1 MNEQLVLLTAIFSA
15 IATALAAFATWRAPM
30 SAAKLAE
37 ALRRDAERD
46 SERRRQKLN
55 VFSTLMEERAQI
67 HSDNGVRALNL
78 VDIVF
83 SDSREVR
90 DAWAELYA
98 AFSFKPLVPHV
109 INERLIRLLGAIA
122 KDIGLAVIYAPMTL
136 TGSIVLLSKNKI
148 NSSEICNVNKLWQG
162 CRAMR
167 LEQAMQVHL
176 PLYGRLGRN
185 DSGGPG
191 VSRTR
196 DPSFRKRMLYP
207 SELRGLQIYYRN

>member
-122 KDIGLAVIYAPMTL
+122 KDIGLAGDLRTDDLNRVYRP
-136 TGSIVLLSKNKI
+136 IVQEQDQL
-148 NSSEICNVNKLWQG
+148 SEICNVNKLWQG
-162 CRAMR
+162 CRAM
-167 LEQAMQVHL
+167 
-176 PLYGRLGRN
+176 
-185 DSGGPG
+185 
-191 VSRTR
+191 
-196 DPSFRKRMLYP
+196 
-207 SELRGLQIYYRN
+207 